1 MERKIGDWR
10 FVVIWEFQV
19 RLGQEE
25 RFEQV
30 CGADGVW
37 AQFFRQDEAYVGTD
51 LIRGVKAERTYLTL
65 DFWKSQEAYD
75 AFRSRHA
82 EEYKAIDTACESMT
96 ESEREVGRYSRVSVG
111 QRKAI
116 DAG

>member
-51 LIRGVKAERTYLTL
+51 LIRRPTQGYR
-65 DFWKSQEAYD
+65 
-75 AFRSRHA
+75 
-82 EEYKAIDTACESMT
+82 C
-96 ESEREVGRYSRVSVG
+96 RVSSA
-111 QRKAI
+111 KH
-116 DAG
+116 